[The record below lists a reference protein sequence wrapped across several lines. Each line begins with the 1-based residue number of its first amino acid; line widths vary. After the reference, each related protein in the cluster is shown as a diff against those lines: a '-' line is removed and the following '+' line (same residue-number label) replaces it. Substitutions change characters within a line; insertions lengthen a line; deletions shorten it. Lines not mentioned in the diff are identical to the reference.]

1 MSALRMTSALVI
13 VIICGALVRRK
24 VPIPHLSRFA
34 LATRGVMLTLRW
46 LPRLGIERSRAMRH
60 AMTLICSVLCTFIGR
75 RNHLLSSHRVGSFL
89 NLICG
94 VHHMIWQLLNALYAR
109 LELKLL
115 EGLDSQP
122 TVQNFHV
129 HWSIGLGACYTR
141 GI

>member
-1 MSALRMTSALVI
+1 
-13 VIICGALVRRK
+13 
-24 VPIPHLSRFA
+24 
-34 LATRGVMLTLRW
+34 
-46 LPRLGIERSRAMRH
+46 
-60 AMTLICSVLCTFIGR
+60 
-75 RNHLLSSHRVGSFL
+75 
-89 NLICG
+89 
-94 VHHMIWQLLNALYAR
+94 MIWQLLNALYAR